1 MLMDAHYDD
10 PVLVMGRILAIA
22 TLVVAPWG
30 IVRVRTPLAL
40 RCLWSM
46 WFLGIFFLAALYLGF
61 LTYHYMGPQL
71 GFSTDGNPMNG
82 WMIMLGFFSVMPFLL
97 AARKGSIERPL
108 RFGTAVA
115 LGVLLLVGPPVLNA
129 VALNIYTQGG
139 GGFDL
144 DMDNG
149 DQPGEVIT
157 PNDPE
162 AWDFA
167 NSIGFVVCSLI
178 PLLLFIATWRLGG
191 RSQSSRVQIYEQE
204 SKRE

>member
-10 PVLVMGRILAIA
+10 PVLVMRRILAIA

-71 GFSTDGNPMNG
+71 GYSIDGNPMNG
-82 WMIMLGFFSVMPFLL
+82 WMIMVGFFSVMPFLL

-108 RFGTAVA
+108 R
-115 LGVLLLVGPPVLNA
+115 L
-129 VALNIYTQGG
+129 
-139 GGFDL
+139 
-144 DMDNG
+144 
-149 DQPGEVIT
+149 
-157 PNDPE
+157 
-162 AWDFA
+162 
-167 NSIGFVVCSLI
+167 SLI
-178 PLLLFIATWRLGG
+178 HI
-191 RSQSSRVQIYEQE
+191 
-204 SKRE
+204 